1 MAIYLSFKEI
11 WRNKTK
17 YFLFSLVIAL
27 ISILVLFTA
36 GLGEGLA
43 TNNKEYLEK
52 LDADLLV
59 FQTDAN
65 FSTIESRLDYKK
77 YKRTRRIEGI
87 ADAGPIAFSNV
98 KVVVNPNEEPVD
110 VSFIGVEPARPG
122 APKALLG
129 RDLQSFPSKIAL
141 IDQSTAD
148 LIDAKVGDKITIK
161 STQGTEDKL
170 FELTVTGIADG
181 QRYFFRPSIFVSLST
196 WDKFR
201 PKSDPD
207 NYTTQ
212 PVLNIIAVKAEDTV
226 STFYL
231 ENAITTIID
240 DVELTDIKTAY
251 ESAPGY
257 SEQQGTL
264 NTIKGF
270 TFLIGTLVIGG
281 FFQIQILQKLPQ
293 IGMLKAI
300 GAPNRLVSAAAISQI
315 IIVSLVGVIIGTL
328 ATFALAVTLPS
339 NVPVYFTTSSVTVT
353 ITTLLLIGPIGGM
366 LSIRMAHKV
375 EPLTA
380 LDM

>member
-11 WRNKTK
+11 WRNRTK

-27 ISILVLFTA
+27 ISVLVLFTA

-59 FQTDAN
+59 FQTNAN
-65 FSTIESRLDYKK
+65 YSTIESRLDYKK

-98 KVVVNPNEEPVD
+98 KVVVNPSEEPVD

-129 RDLQSFPSKIAL
+129 HDLKSYPSKIAL
-141 IDQSTAD
+141 IDQNTAD

-196 WDKFR
+196 WDKLR

-212 PVLNIIAVKAEDTV
+212 PVLNIIAVKAEDIV
-226 STFYL
+226 STSYL
-231 ENAITTIID
+231 ENAIPTIID

-315 IIVSLVGVIIGTL
+315 IIVSLIGVIIGTL

-339 NVPVYFTTSSVTVT
+339 NVPVYFTASSVTAT
-353 ITTLLLIGPIGGM
+353 IITLLLIGPIGGM
-366 LSIRMAHKV
+366 LSIRMAHKI

>member
-11 WRNKTK
+11 WRNRTK

-27 ISILVLFTA
+27 ISVLVLFTA

-59 FQTDAN
+59 FQTNAN
-65 FSTIESRLDYKK
+65 YSTIESRLDYKK

-98 KVVVNPNEEPVD
+98 KVVVNPSEEPVD

-129 RDLQSFPSKIAL
+129 HDLKSYPSKIAL
-141 IDQSTAD
+141 IDQNTAD

-196 WDKFR
+196 WDKLR

-212 PVLNIIAVKAEDTV
+212 PVLNIIAVKAEDIV
-226 STFYL
+226 STSYL
-231 ENAITTIID
+231 ENAIPTIID

-300 GAPNRLVSAAAISQI
+300 GAPNRLVSAAVISQI
-315 IIVSLVGVIIGTL
+315 IIVSLIGVIIGTL

-339 NVPVYFTTSSVTVT
+339 NVPVYFTASSVTAT
-353 ITTLLLIGPIGGM
+353 IITLLLIGPIGGM
-366 LSIRMAHKV
+366 LSIRMAHKI

>member
-11 WRNKTK
+11 WRNRTK

-27 ISILVLFTA
+27 ISVLVLFTA

-59 FQTDAN
+59 FQSDVN
-65 FSTIESRLDYKK
+65 FSTIQSRLAYKK
-77 YKRTRRIEGI
+77 YRRAKRIGGI

-98 KVVVNPNEEPVD
+98 KVVVDQNEDPVD
-110 VSFIGVEPARPG
+110 VSFIGVEPERPG
-122 APKALLG
+122 APRALIG
-129 RDLQSFPSKIAL
+129 NDLQPYPSKIAL

-148 LIDAKVGDKITIK
+148 ILDIQVGDQITIK

-170 FELTVTGIADG
+170 YHLTVTGIAGG

-196 WDKFR
+196 WDKYR
-201 PKSDPD
+201 PKADPN

-212 PVLNIIAVKAEDTV
+212 PVLNVIAVKAKPGTNIL
-226 STFYL
+226 SL
-231 ENAITTIID
+231 ETAIINTLD
-240 DVELTDIKTAY
+240 DVEVTDITTAY

-300 GAPNRLVSAAAISQI
+300 GAPNLLVSTAAISQI
-315 IIVSLVGVIIGTL
+315 IIVSLFGVIIGTL
-328 ATFALAVTLPS
+328 ATFALAATLPS
-339 NVPVYFTTSSVTVT
+339 NVPVYFTTSSIT
-353 ITTLLLIGPIGGM
+353 ITVGTLLLIGPVGGM

>member
-11 WRNKTK
+11 WRNRTK

-52 LDADLLV
+52 LDAQLLI
-59 FQTDAN
+59 FQTDVS

-77 YKRTRRIEGI
+77 YKRARRISGI

-98 KVVVNPNEEPVD
+98 KVVVNKDEEPID
-110 VSFIGVEPARPG
+110 VSFIGVEPDRPG
-122 APKALLG
+122 APKAITGSNL
-129 RDLQSFPSKIAL
+129 RSYPSKIAL

-170 FELTVTGIADG
+170 YHLTVTGIAGG
-181 QRYFFRPSIFVSLST
+181 QRYFFRPSIFVSLTT
-196 WDKFR
+196 WDKYR

-207 NYTTQ
+207 SYSTQ
-212 PVLNIIAVKAEDTV
+212 PVLNVIAVKADNTT
-226 STFYL
+226 SIPYL
-231 ENAITTIID
+231 ENAITNLID
-240 DVELTDIKTAY
+240 DVEVTDIITAY

-300 GAPNRLVSAAAISQI
+300 GAPNRLVSATAISQI
-315 IIVSLVGVIIGTL
+315 ILVSLFGVIIGTL

-339 NVPVYFTTSSVTVT
+339 NVPVYFTTSSVVVT
-353 ITTLLLIGPIGGM
+353 IVTLLLIGPIGGM

>member
-11 WRNKTK
+11 WRNRTK

-27 ISILVLFTA
+27 ISVLVLFTA

-59 FQTDAN
+59 FQTNAN
-65 FSTIESRLDYKK
+65 YSTIESRLDYKK

-98 KVVVNPNEEPVD
+98 KVVVNPSEEPVD

-129 RDLQSFPSKIAL
+129 HDLKSYPSKIAL
-141 IDQSTAD
+141 IDQNTAD

-196 WDKFR
+196 WDKLR

-212 PVLNIIAVKAEDTV
+212 PVLNIIAVKAEDIV
-226 STFYL
+226 STSYL
-231 ENAITTIID
+231 ENAIPTIID

-300 GAPNRLVSAAAISQI
+300 EAPNRLVSAAVISQI
-315 IIVSLVGVIIGTL
+315 IIVSLIGVIIGTL

-339 NVPVYFTTSSVTVT
+339 NVPVYFTASSVTAT
-353 ITTLLLIGPIGGM
+353 IITLLLIGPIGGM
-366 LSIRMAHKV
+366 LSIRMAHKI

>member
-11 WRNKTK
+11 WRNRTK

-27 ISILVLFTA
+27 ISVLVLFTA

-52 LDADLLV
+52 LDAQLLV
-59 FQTDAN
+59 FQTDVS

-77 YKRTRRIEGI
+77 YKRARRIDGI

-98 KVVVNPNEEPVD
+98 KVVVKQDEEPVD
-110 VSFIGVEPARPG
+110 VSFIGVEPDRPG
-122 APKALLG
+122 APKAIFG
-129 RDLQSFPSKIAL
+129 TDLRSYPSKIAL

-148 LIDAKVGDKITIK
+148 LIGAQVGDKITIK

-170 FELTVTGIADG
+170 YDLTVTGIAGG

-196 WDKFR
+196 WDKYR
-201 PKSDPD
+201 PKADPD
-207 NYTTQ
+207 SYSTQ
-212 PVLNIIAVKAEDTV
+212 PVLNVIAVKAKN
-226 STFYL
+226 STNLSYL
-231 ENAITTIID
+231 ESAITNIID
-240 DVELTDIKTAY
+240 DVEVTDIQTAY

-300 GAPNRLVSAAAISQI
+300 GAPNRLVSATAISQI
-315 IIVSLVGVIIGTL
+315 VIVSLFGVIIGTL
-328 ATFALAVTLPS
+328 ATFALAATLPS
-339 NVPVYFTTSSVTVT
+339 NVPVYFTTSSVAVT
-353 ITTLLLIGPIGGM
+353 IVTLLLIGPAGGM

>member
-11 WRNKTK
+11 WRNRTK

-27 ISILVLFTA
+27 VSVLVLFTA

-59 FQTDAN
+59 FQTNAN
-65 FSTIESRLDYKK
+65 YSTIESRLDYKK

-98 KVVVNPNEEPVD
+98 KVVLSPNEEPVD

-129 RDLQSFPSKIAL
+129 HDLKSYPSKIAL
-141 IDQSTAD
+141 IDQNTAD

-181 QRYFFRPSIFVSLST
+181 QRSFFRPSIFVSLST
-196 WDKFR
+196 WDKLR

-212 PVLNIIAVKAEDTV
+212 PVLNIIAVNAEDIV
-226 STFYL
+226 STSYL
-231 ENAITTIID
+231 ENAIPTIID
-240 DVELTDIKTAY
+240 DAELTDIKTAY

-315 IIVSLVGVIIGTL
+315 IIVSLIGVIIGTL

-339 NVPVYFTTSSVTVT
+339 NVPVYFTASSVTAT
-353 ITTLLLIGPIGGM
+353 IITLLLIGPIGGM
-366 LSIRMAHKV
+366 LSIRMAHKI

>member
-11 WRNKTK
+11 WRNRTK

-27 ISILVLFTA
+27 ISVLVLFTA

-59 FQTDAN
+59 FQTNAN
-65 FSTIESRLDYKK
+65 YSTIESRLDYKK

-98 KVVVNPNEEPVD
+98 KVVVNPSEEPVD

-129 RDLQSFPSKIAL
+129 HDLKSYPSKIAL
-141 IDQSTAD
+141 IDQNTAD

-196 WDKFR
+196 WDKLR

-212 PVLNIIAVKAEDTV
+212 PVLNIIAVKAEDIV
-226 STFYL
+226 STSYL
-231 ENAITTIID
+231 ENAIPTIID

-270 TFLIGTLVIGG
+270 TFLIATLVIGG

-315 IIVSLVGVIIGTL
+315 IIVSLIGVIIGTL

-339 NVPVYFTTSSVTVT
+339 NVPVYFTASSVTAT
-353 ITTLLLIGPIGGM
+353 IITLLLIGPIGGM
-366 LSIRMAHKV
+366 LSIRMALKI

>member
-27 ISILVLFTA
+27 ISVLVLFTA

-52 LDADLLV
+52 LNADLLI
-59 FQTDAN
+59 FQKDVS
-65 FSTIESRLDYKK
+65 FSTIESRLDFKK
-77 YKRTRRIEGI
+77 FKRSKRIDGLE
-87 ADAGPIAFSNV
+87 DAGPIAFSNV
-98 KVVVNPNEEPVD
+98 KVITQNEEPID
-110 VSFIGVEPARPG
+110 VSFIGVEPFTPG
-122 APKALLG
+122 APDAING
-129 RDLQSFPSKIAL
+129 NNLQTYPSKMVL
-141 IDQSTAD
+141 IDENIANLLS
-148 LIDAKVGDKITIK
+148 ISPGDILTIK
-161 STQGTEDKL
+161 STQGTDDKL
-170 FELTVTGIADG
+170 FNLTVTGITSG
-181 QRYFFRPSIFVSLST
+181 QRYFFRPSIFVTLPT
-196 WDKFR
+196 WDRYR
-201 PKSDPD
+201 PKSDPN
-207 NYTTQ
+207 NYSTQ
-212 PVLNIIAVKAEDTV
+212 PVLNVIAIKSNGKYDLNRL
-226 STFYL
+226 S
-231 ENAITTIID
+231 TIISDTLD
-240 DVELTDIKTAY
+240 DIETADIVTSY

-300 GAPNRLVSAAAISQI
+300 GAPNGLVSSAAISQI
-315 IIVSLVGVIIGTL
+315 IMVSLFGVIIGSTVTFLL
-328 ATFALAVTLPS
+328 ASSLPS
-339 NVPVYFTTSSVTVT
+339 NVPVYFTPSSVAITVV
-353 ITTLLLIGPIGGM
+353 TLIFIGPLGGL